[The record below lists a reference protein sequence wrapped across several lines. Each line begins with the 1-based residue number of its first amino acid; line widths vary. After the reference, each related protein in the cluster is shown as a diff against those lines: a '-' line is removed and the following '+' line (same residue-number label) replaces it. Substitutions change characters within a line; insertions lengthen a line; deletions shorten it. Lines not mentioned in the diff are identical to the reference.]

1 MHTAYAQDCN
11 SQPSGGL
18 SDAPNVFIVDDDISV
33 RESVD
38 SLLRCA
44 GWRTQTFASAEEF
57 LASPSHTTP
66 GCLILDYKLP
76 NIDGLDLQKRI
87 VADDRCLPII
97 FITCYGD
104 PSMAVKAMKA
114 GAMEVLIKPFGDEA
128 LLGAVQQAIA
138 RSRSVQQRHLERQ
151 RLRLRY
157 ATLSPREREVMSLV
171 ATGLLNKQIGCQL
184 KVSEITVKAHRGRVM
199 RKMKAQSL
207 ASLITMAIKL
217 DLECSSSED

>member
-1 MHTAYAQDCN
+1 
-11 SQPSGGL
+11 
-18 SDAPNVFIVDDDISV
+18 
-33 RESVD
+33 
-38 SLLRCA
+38 
-44 GWRTQTFASAEEF
+44 
-57 LASPSHTTP
+57 
-66 GCLILDYKLP
+66 
-76 NIDGLDLQKRI
+76 
-87 VADDRCLPII
+87 
-97 FITCYGD
+97 
-104 PSMAVKAMKA
+104 MAVKAMKA